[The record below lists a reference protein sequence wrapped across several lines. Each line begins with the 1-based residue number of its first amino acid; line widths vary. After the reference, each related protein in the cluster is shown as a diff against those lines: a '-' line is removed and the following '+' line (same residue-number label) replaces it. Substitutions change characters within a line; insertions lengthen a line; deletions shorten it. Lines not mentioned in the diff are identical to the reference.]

1 VKMGQIYSW
10 FLLFI
15 KYKTFIFQLSAPV
28 KKGAIEDSD
37 FVVITLTSGDKV
49 FVTYKGSG
57 KASTV
62 AASSSPISRL

>member
-1 VKMGQIYSW
+1 MKMGQIYSW

-37 FVVITLTSGDKV
+37 FVRHYSHKRRQSVCDLQ
-49 FVTYKGSG
+49 
-57 KASTV
+57 
-62 AASSSPISRL
+62 RLW